1 MDTDQ
6 NGTITIDELRR
17 GLREQGSTVS
27 EEELDTLVR
36 PAADPVHSVAAYVV
50 EIIMQAGLLTCLP
63 LGAQVRQLDA
73 DNSGKELAFIC
84 LIPVEGSP
92 MVTHT

>member
-36 PAADPVHSVAAYVV
+36 PAADPVLGAAAACLKSIESNVHG
-50 EIIMQAGLLTCLP
+50 GLL
-63 LGAQVRQLDA
+63 
-73 DNSGKELAFIC
+73 
-84 LIPVEGSP
+84 
-92 MVTHT
+92 

>member
-36 PAADPVHSVAAYVV
+36 PAAGPVHGAAAACLQRKTSHDSHVSRPAV
-50 EIIMQAGLLTCLP
+50 IKPLPCACRCGNWMLII
-63 LGAQVRQLDA
+63 QVGD
-73 DNSGKELAFIC
+73 G
-84 LIPVEGSP
+84 P
-92 MVTHT
+92 MMSRC

>member
-36 PAADPVHSVAAYVV
+36 PAGDLVPVRLLLTWR
-50 EIIMQAGLLTCLP
+50 AGLHT
-63 LGAQVRQLDA
+63 
-73 DNSGKELAFIC
+73 
-84 LIPVEGSP
+84 
-92 MVTHT
+92 THM

>member
-36 PAADPVHSVAAYVV
+36 PAGDLVPVRL
-50 EIIMQAGLLTCLP
+50 LLT
-63 LGAQVRQLDA
+63 
-73 DNSGKELAFIC
+73 
-84 LIPVEGSP
+84 
-92 MVTHT
+92 

>member
-36 PAADPVHSVAAYVV
+36 PAAAHMHGVAAYVI
-50 EIIMQAGLLTCLP
+50 EINMQAGLLTCLP
-63 LGAQVRQLDA
+63 
-73 DNSGKELAFIC
+73 
-84 LIPVEGSP
+84 
-92 MVTHT
+92 